1 MRVFYAAAL
10 ATVALLL
17 VPTPSP
23 GQSLTDAAAKEKARR
38 KAAQKGK
45 SFTDDDLRRGG
56 GGSVSMGTETPSGG
70 DSTATAKPAETGK
83 STAKQKTEDEIKTE
97 QTAAWRKRVETAN
110 KKVTILQETID
121 KIQLDL
127 NDMSGGV
134 YTSRRATLLNLLE
147 DTKKQLA
154 AAQQSVADLEDE
166 GRKNLYR

>member
-17 VPTPSP
+17 VPPPSP
-23 GQSLTDAAAKEKARR
+23 GQSLAEAAAKEKARR

-45 SFTDDDLRRGG
+45 SFTDDDLRGG
-56 GGSVSMGTETPSGG
+56 GGSVSTGTDPAAGG
-70 DSTATAKPAETGK
+70 SSTAKPGDTGK
-83 STAKQKTEDEIKTE
+83 STAKQKTEDEVKAE
-97 QTAAWRKRVETAN
+97 QSAAWRKRLEAAN
-110 KKVTILQETID
+110 KKVTVLQETID

-134 YTSRRATLLNLLE
+134 YSSRRATLLNLLD

-154 AAQQSVADLEDE
+154 AAQQSVADLEGE
-166 GRKNLYR
+166 GRKNFYR

>member
-10 ATVALLL
+10 ATLALLL
-17 VPTPSP
+17 VPPPSP
-23 GQSLTDAAAKEKARR
+23 GQSLADAAAKEKARR

-45 SFTDDDLRRGG
+45 SFTDDDLRGGG
-56 GGSVSMGTETPSGG
+56 GGSVSTGTDPASGG
-70 DSTATAKPAETGK
+70 SSTAKPADAGKPTG
-83 STAKQKTEDEIKTE
+83 KQKTEDEVKAE
-97 QTAAWRKRVETAN
+97 QTAAWRKRVEVAN
-110 KKVTILQETID
+110 KKVTVLQETID

-134 YTSRRATLLNLLE
+134 YSSRRATLLSLLD
-147 DTKKQLA
+147 DTKKQLD

>member
-17 VPTPSP
+17 VPPPSP
-23 GQSLTDAAAKEKARR
+23 AQSLADAAAKEKARR

-45 SFTDDDLRRGG
+45 SFTDDDLRGGG
-56 GGSVSMGTETPSGG
+56 GGSVSTGTDPASGG
-70 DSTATAKPAETGK
+70 SSSAKPGDTGK
-83 STAKQKTEDEIKTE
+83 STAKPKTEEEVKAE
-97 QTAAWRKRVETAN
+97 QSAAWRKRVEAAN
-110 KKVTILQETID
+110 KKVPVLQETID

-134 YTSRRATLLNLLE
+134 YSSRRATLLSLLE

>member
-17 VPTPSP
+17 VPSPSP
-23 GQSLTDAAAKEKARR
+23 GQSLTEAAAKEKARR

-45 SFTDDDLRRGG
+45 SFTDDDLRGG
-56 GGSVSMGTETPSGG
+56 GGGTVSTGDPASGG
-70 DSTATAKPAETGK
+70 SSTAKPAEAGK
-83 STAKQKTEDEIKTE
+83 PGAKQKTEDEVKAE
-97 QTAAWRKRVETAN
+97 QSAAWSKKVDTAN
-110 KKVTILQETID
+110 KKVAVLQETID

-134 YTSRRATLLNLLE
+134 YSSRRATLLSLLE

-166 GRKNLYR
+166 GRKNSYR

>member
-17 VPTPSP
+17 VPAPSP
-23 GQSLTDAAAKEKARR
+23 GQSLTEAAAKEKARR

-45 SFTDDDLRRGG
+45 SFTDDDLRGG
-56 GGSVSMGTETPSGG
+56 GGGTVSTGTETASGG
-70 DSTATAKPAETGK
+70 TSTAKPGETGK
-83 STAKQKTEDEIKTE
+83 STAKQKTDDEIKAE
-97 QTAAWRKRVETAN
+97 QSAAWKKRVEAAN
-110 KKVTILQETID
+110 KKVAVLQETID

-134 YTSRRATLLNLLE
+134 YSSRRATLLTLLD
-147 DTKKQLA
+147 DTKNQLA
-154 AAQQSVADLEDE
+154 AAQQSVADLDDE

>member
-17 VPTPSP
+17 VSPPSP
-23 GQSLTDAAAKEKARR
+23 GQSLADAAAKEKARR
-38 KAAQKGK
+38 KAAHKGK
-45 SFTDDDLRRGG
+45 SFTDDDLRGGG
-56 GGSVSMGTETPSGG
+56 GGSVSTGTETA
-70 DSTATAKPAETGK
+70 STGSSTAKPADAGK
-83 STAKQKTEDEIKTE
+83 STAKQKTEEEVKAE
-97 QTAAWRKRVETAN
+97 QTAAWRKKVEAAN
-110 KKVTILQETID
+110 KKVTVLQETID

-134 YTSRRATLLNLLE
+134 YSSRRATLLSLLD

-154 AAQQSVADLEDE
+154 AAQQSVTDLEDE

>member
-10 ATVALLL
+10 ATAALLL
-17 VPTPSP
+17 VPSPSP
-23 GQSLTDAAAKEKARR
+23 GQSGTEAAAKEKARR

-45 SFTDDDLRRGG
+45 SFTDDDLRGGG
-56 GGSVSMGTETPSGG
+56 GGSVSTGTETGSGE
-70 DSTATAKPAETGK
+70 SATAKPGETGK
-83 STAKQKTEDEIKTE
+83 RGAKQKSEDEVKAD
-97 QTAAWRKRVETAN
+97 QSAAWRKRLESAN
-110 KKVTILQETID
+110 KKVAVLQETID

-134 YTSRRATLLNLLE
+134 YSSRRATLVTLLD

-166 GRKNLYR
+166 GRKNSYR